1 MDTKKFLTPK
11 NILGTIALTL
21 LLGILSSAL
30 WDLLFKPGLTEFGRI
45 LLSIATFGSTTIKDL
60 AYASA
65 ALDPTPIPALLAV
78 VLASWTPVF
87 IVVAIVSVQIGTM
100 YGRQSAD
107 KAFEDAKKVTAGD
120 LEKLKEVMEARITRL
135 QRFLK
140 WFLGVNLIIVSALS
154 VTTSTVLNQSVSVW
168 RTFHADLAI
177 CAPHLT
183 PLEEKQFR
191 ARFASMTTRVEYL
204 AISNDLQQ
212 VAAKNAVKLV
222 NIELW

>member
-1 MDTKKFLTPK
+1 MKKFLTTK
-11 NILGTIALTL
+11 TILGTIALTL

-30 WDLLFKPGLTEFGRI
+30 WDLLFKPGITEFGRI
-45 LLSIATFGSTTIKDL
+45 LLSIATFGSATIKNF

-65 ALDPTPIPALLAV
+65 ALDPTSIPALLVV
-78 VLASWTPVF
+78 VLASWAPIFF
-87 IVVAIVSVQIGTM
+87 IALLFGIM
-100 YGRQSAD
+100 HGRRSAD
-107 KAFEDAKKVTAGD
+107 KAIEEAEKLAAGD
-120 LEKLKEVMEARITRL
+120 IEKLKAVLEARITRL
-135 QRFLK
+135 QRLLK
-140 WFLGVNLIIVSALS
+140 WFVGVILIIVSTIS
-154 VTTSTVLNQSVSVW
+154 VTTSTVLNQSVAVW

-212 VAAKNAVKLV
+212 VAVKNDVKLV
-222 NIELW
+222 NIDLW